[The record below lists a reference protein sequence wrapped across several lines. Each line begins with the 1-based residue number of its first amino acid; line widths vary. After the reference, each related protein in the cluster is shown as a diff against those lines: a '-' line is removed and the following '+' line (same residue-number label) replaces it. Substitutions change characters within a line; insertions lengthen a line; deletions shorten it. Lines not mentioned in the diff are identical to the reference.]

1 MSQVPGPDT
10 LTRSER
16 PAFGRYRAWG
26 LILPTGVLYMVT
38 FGIPMAM
45 LLTASFAR
53 FEGGRTTPG
62 FFSDNYARILSDGVT
77 LPVFMNTVSLSLQIT
92 AVGLAVAF
100 PVAMLMRRAG
110 PGLRLVMMFVLVSP
124 LLTSI
129 IVRNV
134 AWMLILGR
142 SGMINVWLMEWGLIS
157 TPLALMYNRLGVI
170 VAVVHV
176 YLPFAVLPIYA
187 ALRAIEPARENA
199 AASLGA
205 PPWRVFVHIT
215 LPLAMPGVVA
225 AFTLL
230 FILSMGIYLTPVIL
244 GGNFVVT
251 LPMMITEVARNQYN
265 WPYASAMSVLL
276 LVSIVA
282 VVAVASL
289 VNRIFSPP
297 RND

>member
-1 MSQVPGPDT
+1 MTADPKG
-10 LTRSER
+10 
-16 PAFGRYRAWG
+16 GRYRAWG
-26 LILPTGVLYMVT
+26 LIVPTGVLYAVT

-45 LLTASFAR
+45 LLSASFAR
-53 FEGGRTTPG
+53 FEAGRTTPG
-62 FFSDNYARILSDGVT
+62 FFLDNYTRIASDGVT
-77 LPVFMNTVSLSLQIT
+77 LQVFWNTVTLSAQIT
-92 AVGLAVAF
+92 AVGLVVAF

-110 PGLRLVMMFVLVSP
+110 SGMRLALMFVLVSP

-142 SGMINVWLMEWGLIS
+142 SGLINTWLMDWGLIS
-157 TPLALMYNRLGVI
+157 SPLALMYNRLGVI
-170 VAVVHV
+170 IAVVHV

-187 ALRAIEPARENA
+187 ALRAIDPARENA

-230 FILSMGIYLTPVIL
+230 FILSMGVYLTPVIL

-251 LPMMITEVARNQYN
+251 LPMMITDVARNQYN
-265 WPYASAMSVLL
+265 WPFASAMSVLL
-276 LVSIVA
+276 LASIVV
-282 VVAVASL
+282 VVALASAL
-289 VNRIFSPP
+289 NRAFSPP

>member
-1 MSQVPGPDT
+1 MTP
-10 LTRSER
+10 R
-16 PAFGRYRAWG
+16 PAAGRYRAWW
-26 LILPTGVLYMVT
+26 LILPTGALYVVT
-38 FGIPMAM
+38 FGIPMA
-45 LLTASFAR
+45 LLLGASFSR
-53 FEGGRTTPG
+53 FEAGRTTPG
-62 FFSDNYARILSDGVT
+62 FFFDNYARIFSDGVT
-77 LPVFMNTVSLSLQIT
+77 LPVFLNTVTLSLQIT
-92 AVGLAVAF
+92 AVGLMVAF
-100 PVAMLMRRAG
+100 PMAMLMRRSG
-110 PGLRLVMMFVLVSP
+110 PGLRLALMFVLVSP

-142 SGMINVWLMEWGLIS
+142 SGMINEWLMDWGLIS
-157 TPLALMYNRLGVI
+157 APLPLMYNRLGVI
-170 VAVVHV
+170 IAVVHV

-187 ALRAIEPARENA
+187 ALRAIDPARENA

-205 PPWRVFVHIT
+205 PPWRVFAHIT

-251 LPMMITEVARNQYN
+251 LPMMITDVARNQYN

-276 LVSIVA
+276 LASIVA

-289 VNRIFSPP
+289 LNRVFSPP
-297 RND
+297 RDD

>member
-1 MSQVPGPDT
+1 MTGE
-10 LTRSER
+10 RS
-16 PAFGRYRAWG
+16 GGSYRAWG
-26 LILPTGVLYMVT
+26 LIVPTGVLYAVT

-45 LLTASFAR
+45 LLAASFAR

-62 FFSDNYARILSDGVT
+62 FFLDNYARIAQDGVT
-77 LPVFMNTVSLSLQIT
+77 LQVFWNTVTLSFQIT
-92 AVGLAVAF
+92 AIGLAVAF

-110 PGLRLVMMFVLVSP
+110 PALRLAMMFVLVSP

-142 SGMINVWLMEWGLIS
+142 SGIINEWLMDWGLIS
-157 TPLALMYNRLGVI
+157 APLSLMYNRLGVI
-170 VAVVHV
+170 IAVVHV

-187 ALRAIEPARENA
+187 SLNAIDPARENA

-230 FILSMGIYLTPVIL
+230 FILSMGVYLTPVIL

-251 LPMMITEVARNQYN
+251 LPMMITDVARNHYN

-276 LVSIVA
+276 LASIVA
-282 VVAVASL
+282 VVAAASL
-289 VNRIFSPP
+289 LNRAFAPP
-297 RND
+297 AQ

>member
-1 MSQVPGPDT
+1 MTANPKG
-10 LTRSER
+10 
-16 PAFGRYRAWG
+16 GRYRAWG
-26 LILPTGVLYMVT
+26 LIVPTGVLYAVT

-45 LLTASFAR
+45 LLSASFAR
-53 FEGGRTTPG
+53 FEAGRTTPG
-62 FFSDNYARILSDGVT
+62 FFLDNYTRIASDGVT
-77 LPVFMNTVSLSLQIT
+77 LQVFWNTVTLSAQIT
-92 AVGLAVAF
+92 AVGLVVAF

-110 PGLRLVMMFVLVSP
+110 PGMRLALMFVLVSP

-142 SGMINVWLMEWGLIS
+142 SGLINTWLMDWGLIS
-157 TPLALMYNRLGVI
+157 SPLALMYNRLGVI
-170 VAVVHV
+170 IAVVHV

-187 ALRAIEPARENA
+187 ALRAIDPARENA

-230 FILSMGIYLTPVIL
+230 FILSMGVYLTPVIL

-251 LPMMITEVARNQYN
+251 LPMMITDVARNQYN
-265 WPYASAMSVLL
+265 WPFASAMSVLL
-276 LVSIVA
+276 LASIVV
-282 VVAVASL
+282 VVALASAL
-289 VNRIFSPP
+289 NRAFSPP

>member
-1 MSQVPGPDT
+1 MTANPKG
-10 LTRSER
+10 
-16 PAFGRYRAWG
+16 GRYRAWG
-26 LILPTGVLYMVT
+26 LIVPTGVLYAVT

-45 LLTASFAR
+45 LLSASFAR
-53 FEGGRTTPG
+53 FEAGRTTPG
-62 FFSDNYARILSDGVT
+62 FFLDNYTRIASDGVT
-77 LPVFMNTVSLSLQIT
+77 LQVFWNTVTLSAQIT
-92 AVGLAVAF
+92 AVGLVVAF

-110 PGLRLVMMFVLVSP
+110 PGMRLALMFVLVSP

-142 SGMINVWLMEWGLIS
+142 SGLINTWLMDWGLIS
-157 TPLALMYNRLGVI
+157 SPLALMYNRLGVI
-170 VAVVHV
+170 IAVVHV

-187 ALRAIEPARENA
+187 ALRAIDPARENA

-230 FILSMGIYLTPVIL
+230 FILSMGVYLTPVIL

-251 LPMMITEVARNQYN
+251 LPMMITDVARNQYN

-276 LVSIVA
+276 LASIVV
-282 VVAVASL
+282 VVALASAL
-289 VNRIFSPP
+289 NRAFSPP

>member
-1 MSQVPGPDT
+1 MTANPKG
-10 LTRSER
+10 
-16 PAFGRYRAWG
+16 GRYRAWG
-26 LILPTGVLYMVT
+26 LIVPTGVLYAVT

-45 LLTASFAR
+45 LLSASFAR
-53 FEGGRTTPG
+53 FEAGRTTPG
-62 FFSDNYARILSDGVT
+62 FFLDNYTRIASDGVT
-77 LPVFMNTVSLSLQIT
+77 LQVFWNTVTLSAQIT
-92 AVGLAVAF
+92 AVGLVVAF

-110 PGLRLVMMFVLVSP
+110 SGMRLALMFVLVSP

-142 SGMINVWLMEWGLIS
+142 SGLINTWLMDWGLIS
-157 TPLALMYNRLGVI
+157 SPLALMYNRLGVI
-170 VAVVHV
+170 IAVVHV

-187 ALRAIEPARENA
+187 ALRAIDPARENA

-230 FILSMGIYLTPVIL
+230 FILSMGVYLTPVIL

-251 LPMMITEVARNQYN
+251 LPMMITDVARNQYN
-265 WPYASAMSVLL
+265 WPFASAMSVLL
-276 LVSIVA
+276 LASIVV
-282 VVAVASL
+282 VVALASAL
-289 VNRIFSPP
+289 NRAFSPP